1 MRGHDHKRVHVNQHH
16 VIVQAV
22 LVREISRFRR
32 KDEIFVGAERDENRS
47 VVYLEVW
54 QVSAVHEMYKTATG
68 QRTVHWNPQR
78 DSPAA

>member
-32 KDEIFVGAERDENRS
+32 KDEIFVSAERDENRS
-47 VVYLEVW
+47 VVYLEMW
-54 QVSAVHEMYKTATG
+54 QVSAVHEVYKTATR
-68 QRTVHWNPQR
+68 QRAVHWNP
-78 DSPAA
+78 